1 MDNRIRSSQGKL
13 RANQDSLGKKRDGHC
28 VRNVNGMHRV
38 MGVELAR
45 FAWEG
50 DWKKIRRDR
59 VENQR
64 MYFGKET
71 ESLMG
76 EDWKQR
82 KEKTSRQMKDDSHP
96 A

>member
-1 MDNRIRSSQGKL
+1 M
-13 RANQDSLGKKRDGHC
+13 
-28 VRNVNGMHRV
+28 RNVNGMHRV
-38 MGVELAR
+38 MGVELAM

-50 DWKKIRRDR
+50 DWKKICRDR